1 MPSDKKVLDNRQRTA
16 VNRAGMAG
24 KIVIG
29 VWLVVLALA
38 PLPQLGY
45 CEQHDELVGRLVF
58 SHGSGDFQR
67 RKP

>member
-1 MPSDKKVLDNRQRTA
+1 
-16 VNRAGMAG
+16 MAG

-67 RKP
+67 RSRDCRLPGLGAVLTNGRQRK